1 MARGVLRQVVLVG
14 RPNVGKSTLFN
25 RLSGARRSIVT
36 SIAGTTRDVI
46 THPVTWE
53 RYHFDL
59 TDTGGLFGA
68 SEDPLHELVKAQGG
82 RALKS
87 ADLIVMVV
95 DGREG
100 LIPGDEDIAKATRD
114 AGVPVILA
122 INKTDDRRARIGG
135 LEMYRLGFDTVIE
148 ISAEHGDGTGDLL
161 ELIVEKLGLTR
172 RCTRCTR
179 STRCSGC
186 TRSAEAPKRRKRPRS
201 RSSAGPTPASHR
213 SSIDCCARIA

>member
-1 MARGVLRQVVLVG
+1 M
-14 RPNVGKSTLFN
+14 
-25 RLSGARRSIVT
+25 T

-161 ELIVEKLGLTR
+161 ELIVEKLGLTADALEAT
-172 RCTRCTR
+172 RCTRC
-179 STRCSGC
+179 SS
-186 TRSAEAPKRRKRPRS
+186 RSAEAPERRKRPRS

-213 SSIDCCARIA
+213 SSIDCCAKIA

>member
-1 MARGVLRQVVLVG
+1 MSRGNLRQVVLVG

-46 THPVTWE
+46 THPVSWE
-53 RYHFDL
+53 GHHFDL

-68 SEDPLHELVKAQGG
+68 SEDPLHELVTEQGS
-82 RALKS
+82 RALKT
-87 ADLIVMVV
+87 ADLIVLVV

-122 INKTDDRRARIGG
+122 VNKSDDRRARAGA
-135 LEMYRLGFDTVIE
+135 LELYRLGFDTVVE
-148 ISAEHGDGTGDLL
+148 ISAEHGDGTGDLM
-161 ELIVEKLGLTR
+161 ELIVEKLELKAEPEEEPDREPGTGNWTR
-172 RCTRCTR
+172 RRQR
-179 STRCSGC
+179 
-186 TRSAEAPKRRKRPRS
+186 
-201 RSSAGPTPASHR
+201 
-213 SSIDCCARIA
+213 